1 MSQVFSVYFVPSAC
15 IPLRLLIH
23 PRHQL
28 LIKGQTLSHARGSP
42 INSCSAQVY
51 IFPTAVDHDPFVL
64 KWGKLGSKSQES
76 GIQFAPQIHDFT
88 AHGLGAGYPC
98 HSDGVSQKDV
108 LAP

>member
-1 MSQVFSVYFVPSAC
+1 MLGAVQSIAVLHTC
-15 IPLRLLIH
+15 
-23 PRHQL
+23 
-28 LIKGQTLSHARGSP
+28 
-42 INSCSAQVY
+42 

-76 GIQFAPQIHDFT
+76 GVQFAPQIHDLT